1 MIAPDT
7 ALREAVAALLGDR
20 HLPFSPDTS
29 FTRYPAPFLR
39 RHGIWALDHAGEEHA
54 LFLFVAWAEG
64 EPARL
69 LSGRPGELVA
79 TVRADGGKIASSG
92 EALAYALALVEV
104 TRDPGPLLTVLRSA
118 ADLPL
123 VPHPTP
129 AELASLAALALA
141 PPSADAVA
149 DGYAVTLDAARN
161 DALVRIAV
169 DVAPDGGA
177 TVTEQL
183 RADELPL
190 VCT

>member
-1 MIAPDT
+1 M
-7 ALREAVAALLGDR
+7 
-20 HLPFSPDTS
+20 
-29 FTRYPAPFLR
+29 
-39 RHGIWALDHAGEEHA
+39 
-54 LFLFVAWAEG
+54 
-64 EPARL
+64 
-69 LSGRPGELVA
+69 
-79 TVRADGGKIASSG
+79 
-92 EALAYALALVEV
+92 
-104 TRDPGPLLTVLRSA
+104 LRSA

-161 DALVRIAV
+161 DALLRIAV